1 MNANGYQANETG
13 VDGLGAG
20 FSHTKGHI
28 VVGWTILKSLFF
40 PEPLMDNVCHVYEVI
55 WVTLGPK

>member
-1 MNANGYQANETG
+1 MDVYENRKEMNAHGCQANEIG

-40 PEPLMDNVCHVYEVI
+40 
-55 WVTLGPK
+55 